1 MEALSPTSL
10 FPCLT
15 PSSDVVADSFPR
27 EETEETVLGLK
38 IEVIKV
44 WPGIIDSLLAGVLFI
59 LLSLCLNTGDPSG
72 VSIFFPSKNDLLN
85 FTRNTSSFLIFVG
98 CFW

>member
-1 MEALSPTSL
+1 MSYTYEKCLFPGPIIIINTGVAACATSILDSHKRSIHHMEALSPTSL

-44 WPGIIDSLLAGVLFI
+44 
-59 LLSLCLNTGDPSG
+59 
-72 VSIFFPSKNDLLN
+72 
-85 FTRNTSSFLIFVG
+85 
-98 CFW
+98 